1 MPLRTIR
8 RVLKAAFYAWLGT
21 LVIPVTI
28 AGASPAS
35 IDAKP
40 FVFLAWDLDVG
51 RVLGDESDSW
61 GPMSFAV
68 KADGGVLILD
78 QANLRVLDFDPQGIP
93 LDAYALPSTT
103 FDDVAE
109 AGVPEAGGPETGR
122 EAGGRFV
129 VVLDRLVTR
138 TLLVLDR
145 DGGIVTELG
154 LTGRGIENPGLV
166 TALIPQPDGVWL
178 EVSHRHSVRV
188 LDAAMRPC
196 ERTIILGRPTPDGRA
211 LIGKLDRG
219 AGGARVLVG
228 PRDGRAPHVEN
239 LITAG
244 WPVRRI
250 VTLDATVRGGVLA
263 VLHEAV
269 FSPVSPFRVQDE
281 RYRIV
286 HLDADLREVGL
297 TLGPWTLTELDQR
310 GELRLGPDGR
320 AWQMFFTW
328 EGVHVVTWEG
338 RTP

>member
-1 MPLRTIR
+1 MPIR
-8 RVLKAAFYAWLGT
+8 LVLKFTAPVALLTWLVLAAFPARAAVQYPGGA
-21 LVIPVTI
+21 IPF
-28 AGASPAS
+28 A
-35 IDAKP
+35 
-40 FVFLAWDLDVG
+40 FLAWEQDVG

-78 QANLRVLDFDPQGIP
+78 QANLRVLDFDPAGVP

-109 AGVPEAGGPETGR
+109 AGGR
-122 EAGGRFV
+122 EAGSRFV
-129 VVLDRLVTR
+129 VVLDRLVSR

-145 DGGIVTELG
+145 DGEIVTELG
-154 LTGRGIENPGLV
+154 LRGSGIENPGLI

-196 ERTIILGRPTPDGRA
+196 DRTVILGRPMPDGRA
-211 LIGKLDRG
+211 LIGKLDRS
-219 AGGARVLVG
+219 AGGARILVG
-228 PRDGRAPHVEN
+228 PRDGRTPDMEK
-239 LITAG
+239 LITAE

-250 VTLDATVRGGVLA
+250 VTLDASSRGGVLA

-269 FSPVSPFRVQDE
+269 LSPVSPFRVQDE

-286 HLDADLREVGL
+286 RLDADLGEVGI
-297 TLGPWTLTELDQR
+297 TFGSWTLTELDQR

>member
-1 MPLRTIR
+1 MPTRSL
-8 RVLKAAFYAWLGT
+8 LKTLAASAALLVWLAT
-21 LVIPVTI
+21 AATPTPAATPVT
-28 AGASPAS
+28 AGATSVTAE
-35 IDAKP
+35 ARP
-40 FVFLAWDLDVG
+40 FLFLAWDQDVG

-68 KADGGVLILD
+68 KADGGVLVLD
-78 QANLRVLDFDPQGIP
+78 QANLRILDFDPTGVP
-93 LDAYALPSTT
+93 LASYALPSTT

-109 AGVPEAGGPETGR
+109 AGGHLVLA
-122 EAGGRFV
+122 
-129 VVLDRLVTR
+129 LDRLVSR

-145 DGGIVTELG
+145 DGEIVTELD
-154 LTGRGIENPGLV
+154 LAGRGIENPGLI
-166 TALIPQPDGVWL
+166 TALIPRPDGVWL

-196 ERTIILGRPTPDGRA
+196 ERTVLLGRPTPDGRA

-219 AGGARVLVG
+219 AGGARLLVG
-228 PRDGRAPHVEN
+228 PRDGSAPGVEA
-239 LITAG
+239 LVTG
-244 WPVRRI
+244 DWPVRRI
-250 VTLDATVRGGVLA
+250 VTLDATARGGVLA

-269 FSPVSPFRVQDE
+269 FSAVSPFRVQDE

-286 HLDADLREVGL
+286 RLDADLQETGL
-297 TLGPWTLTELDQR
+297 SFSPWTLTELDQR